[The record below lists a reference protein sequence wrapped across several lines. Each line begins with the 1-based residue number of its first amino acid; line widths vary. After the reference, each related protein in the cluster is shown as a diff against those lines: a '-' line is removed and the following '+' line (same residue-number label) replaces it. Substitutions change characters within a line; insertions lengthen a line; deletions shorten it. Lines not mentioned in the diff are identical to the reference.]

1 VTGGHQPRHA
11 GKLNRLEVVLPIAVA
26 LYLALVAWI
35 VAVSA

>member
-1 VTGGHQPRHA
+1 VTSGRHA
-11 GKLNRLEVVLPIAVA
+11 GRLNRLEVVLSIAVA